1 MYEKILGHLSK
12 MPSAK
17 NDNSEM
23 ENEAKKKETN
33 NFSCWILKV
42 KTLHGFDSG
51 LQRSSTVP
59 L

>member
-1 MYEKILGHLSK
+1 

-51 LQRSSTVP
+51 LQRSSTVS